1 MNNTQFKPSNLP
13 LPPGKF
19 GWPIVGETISFL
31 RDPNFAKERYQK
43 YGPIFKTHIFG
54 RPTVIMVGAEAN
66 QFVLSKGMEHFSSG
80 EGWPKNFK
88 QLLGRSLFVQD
99 GAEHQRNRHLIAPAF
114 HRSALVSYMETM
126 EEIILYYLAQWE
138 ELGQFAWFPE
148 FKKMTFDV
156 ASTLLIGCQAGEDTA
171 RLSQYF
177 SDLTNGLFALP
188 IRLPWTTF
196 GKALQARDALLA
208 YVEEQVRQRQ
218 QHPQSDALGMLVQS
232 VDQDG
237 QHLSMEELK
246 AQAILLL
253 FAGHETTTSM
263 LTSFCMALA
272 QQPDVWERA
281 RVEQEEIPLD
291 NPPTYVQLQQMTYLN
306 QILREVERL
315 YPPVGGAF
323 RGVIK
328 PFEFNGYHVPKGW
341 QLQYNILATH
351 YDGQTY
357 PQPDEFDPDRFDPQH
372 KSKQSPFNL
381 VGFGGGPRVCI
392 GKTFA
397 LLEIKLVAA
406 HLLRHYT
413 WELVPE
419 QDLRLSRIP
428 TTRPRDNLQVI
439 FRRR

>member
-1 MNNTQFKPSNLP
+1 MNNTSTLP
-13 LPPGKF
+13 LPPGRF
-19 GWPIVGETISFL
+19 GLPFVGETIGFL
-31 RDPNFAKERYQK
+31 RNANFVRERVQK
-43 YGPIFKTHIFG
+43 HGPIFKTHILG
-54 RPTVIMVGAEAN
+54 RPTVVMVGAEAN
-66 QFVLSKGMEHFSSG
+66 RFVLSKGMEHFSWG

-88 QLLGRSLFVQD
+88 ELLGHSLFVQD
-99 GAEHQRNRHLIAPAF
+99 GAEHQRNRQLIAPAF
-114 HRSALVSYMETM
+114 HRSALVSYMQMM
-126 EEIILYYLAQWE
+126 EEIICSYLAQWE
-138 ELGQFAWFPE
+138 ALGQFAWFTE

-156 ASTLLIGCQAGEDTA
+156 ASTLLIGSQPGEDTA

-188 IRLPWTTF
+188 LRWRWTTY
-196 GKALQARDALLA
+196 GKALLARDSLLA

-218 QHPQSDALGMLVQS
+218 QEPQSDALGMLVQS
-232 VDQDG
+232 VDEEG
-237 QHLSMEELK
+237 NHLSMEELK

-272 QQPDVWERA
+272 QQPEVWERA
-281 RVEQEEIPLD
+281 RAEQAQIELD
-291 NPPTYVQLQQMTYLN
+291 RPPTYAQVQQMTYLN

-315 YPPVGGAF
+315 YAPVRGGF

-351 YDGQTY
+351 LDGEIY
-357 PQPDEFDPDRFDPQH
+357 PQPDDFNPDRFDSQQ
-372 KSKQSPFNL
+372 KGQKSPFNL

-406 HLLRHYT
+406 HLLRHYS
-413 WELVPE
+413 WELLPE
-419 QDLRLSRIP
+419 QDLTLSRIP
-428 TTRPRDNLQVI
+428 TTRPRDNLQVS